1 MVRVFVLSAV
11 LLSLPT
17 FSLIAQDPNSPDAK
31 VRRHAAEEM
40 ARQGAEA
47 IPTLQKMLSDADL
60 DVRIEAV
67 KSIVVIDTERSLEPL
82 VQATRD
88 SDPEIQVRAT
98 DGLVNFYLPG
108 YVRSGLT
115 ASLRRAGKQ
124 IKGKFTDTND
134 QVIDPYLEVRPAIV
148 EALGKLARGGASME
162 SRANAAR
169 AIGVLRGKAAVPD
182 LIGAIKTTKD
192 SQVIFECLIA
202 FQKIRDRSVAPQLT
216 FLLRD
221 LDERVQTAAVETQGL
236 LYNMDAL
243 PQLREVLARTNKKP
257 VQRGALRSIAMLPDP
272 HNRSV
277 LLRYLEDKDEE
288 MREAAAEGLGRI
300 GDPQDLPVLEKRFAE
315 ETKNSPRVSAA
326 FALVMMGKLEMSE
339 FSPLRYLV
347 NTLNSGSRAMEA
359 RALLIE
365 AARKPEV
372 RRILHDS
379 MTHGTSDEKI
389 YLAQVMAASGDSE
402 QLPLLERLSRDPDVK
417 VAQEG
422 LRALRILKARVQ

>member
-1 MVRVFVLSAV
+1 MSAV
-11 LLSLPT
+11 LLSLLAT
-17 FSLIAQDPNSPDAK
+17 SLMAQDPNSSDPK
-31 VRRHAAEEM
+31 ERRRAAEEM
-40 ARQGAEA
+40 ARKGAEA
-47 IPTLQKMLSDADL
+47 IPTLQKMLSDPDL

-67 KSIVVIDTERSLEPL
+67 KSIVVIDTEKSLEPL
-82 VQATRD
+82 VRATRD

-108 YVRSGLT
+108 YVRSGLSAT
-115 ASLRRAGKQ
+115 LRRAGRQ

-134 QVIDPYLEVRPAIV
+134 QVIDLYLEAKPEIV

-169 AIGVLRGKAAVPD
+169 AVGVLRGKSAVSD
-182 LIGAIKTTKD
+182 LIAAIKSTKD
-192 SQVIFECLIA
+192 SQVMFECLIA
-202 FQKIRDRSVAPQLT
+202 FQKIRDRSAAPQLT

-221 LDERVQTAAVETQGL
+221 LDERVQVAAVETQGL

-243 PQLREVLARTNKKP
+243 PRLREVLARTDKKE
-257 VQRGALRSIAMLPDP
+257 VRRAALRSIAMLPDP
-272 HNRSV
+272 PNRPV
-277 LLRYLEDKDEE
+277 LQRYLQDKDDEL
-288 MREAAAEGLGRI
+288 REAAAEGLGRI
-300 GDPQDLPVLEKRFAE
+300 GDTQDLPVLEKRFAE

-326 FALVMMGKLEMSE
+326 FALVMMGRTEMSE

-347 NTLNSGSRAMEA
+347 NTLNSSSRAMEA

-372 RRILHDS
+372 RRTLHDS
-379 MTHGTSDEKI
+379 MIRGSSDEKI

-402 QLPLLERLSRDPDVK
+402 QLPLLEQLSRDPDVK

-422 LRALRILKARVQ
+422 LRALRVLKARVQ

>member
-1 MVRVFVLSAV
+1 
-11 LLSLPT
+11 
-17 FSLIAQDPNSPDAK
+17 
-31 VRRHAAEEM
+31 M
-40 ARQGAEA
+40 ARKGAES
-47 IPTLQKMLSDADL
+47 IPALEKMLSDPDL

-67 KSIVVIDTERSLEPL
+67 KSIVVIDTEKSLEPL
-82 VQATRD
+82 VRATRD

-108 YVRSGLT
+108 YVRSGLSAT
-115 ASLRRAGKQ
+115 LRRAGRQ

-134 QVIDPYLEVRPAIV
+134 QVIDPYLEAKPEIV
-148 EALGKLARGGASME
+148 DALGKLARGGASME

-169 AIGVLRGKAAVPD
+169 AIGVLRGKSAVPD
-182 LIGAIKTTKD
+182 LITAIKSTKD

-202 FQKIRDRSVAPQLT
+202 FQKIRDRSAAPQLT

-221 LDERVQTAAVETQGL
+221 LDERVQVAAVETQGL

-243 PQLREVLARTNKKP
+243 PRLREVLARTNNKQ
-257 VQRGALRSIAMLPDP
+257 VRRAALRSIAMLPDP
-272 HNRSV
+272 LNRSV
-277 LLRYLEDKDEE
+277 LQRYLQDKDEE
-288 MREAAAEGLGRI
+288 LREAAAEGLGRI
-300 GDPQDLPVLEKRFAE
+300 GDAQDLPVLETRFAE

-326 FALVMMGKLEMSE
+326 FALVMMGRTEMSE

-347 NTLNSGSRAMEA
+347 NTLNSSSRAMEA

-372 RRILHDS
+372 RRTLHDS
-379 MTHGTSDEKI
+379 MIRGTSDEKI
-389 YLAQVMAASGDSE
+389 YLAQVMAASGDNE
-402 QLPLLERLSRDPDVK
+402 QLPLLEQLSRDPDVK

-422 LRALRILKARVQ
+422 LRALRTLKARVQ

>member
-1 MVRVFVLSAV
+1 
-11 LLSLPT
+11 
-17 FSLIAQDPNSPDAK
+17 
-31 VRRHAAEEM
+31 M
-40 ARQGAEA
+40 ARKGAEA
-47 IPTLQKMLSDADL
+47 IPTLQKMLSDPDL

-67 KSIVVIDTERSLEPL
+67 KSIVVIDTEHSLEPL
-82 VQATRD
+82 VRATRD
-88 SDPEIQVRAT
+88 SDPEIQIRAT

-108 YVRSGLT
+108 YVRTGLS
-115 ASLRRAGKQ
+115 ASLRRAGRQ

-134 QVIDPYLEVRPAIV
+134 QVIDLYLEAKPEIV

-169 AIGVLRGKAAVPD
+169 AVGVLRGKSAVPD
-182 LIGAIKTTKD
+182 LIAAIKSTKD
-192 SQVIFECLIA
+192 SQVMFECLIA
-202 FQKIRDRSVAPQLT
+202 FQKIRDRSAAPQLT

-221 LDERVQTAAVETQGL
+221 LDEHVQVAAVETQGL

-243 PQLREVLARTNKKP
+243 PRLREVLARTDKKE
-257 VQRGALRSIAMLPDP
+257 VRRAALRSIAMLPDP
-272 HNRSV
+272 LNRSV
-277 LLRYLEDKDEE
+277 LQRYLEDKDEE
-288 MREAAAEGLGRI
+288 LREAAAEGLGRI
-300 GDPQDLPVLEKRFAE
+300 GDARDLPVLEKRFAE

-326 FALVMMGKLEMSE
+326 FALVMMGKTEMSE

-347 NTLNSGSRAMEA
+347 NTLNSSSRAMEA

-372 RRILHDS
+372 RRTLHDA
-379 MTHGTSDEKI
+379 MIRGTSDEKI

-402 QLPLLERLSRDPDVK
+402 QLPLLEQLSRDPDVK

-422 LRALRILKARVQ
+422 LRALRVLKARVQ

>member
-1 MVRVFVLSAV
+1 
-11 LLSLPT
+11 
-17 FSLIAQDPNSPDAK
+17 
-31 VRRHAAEEM
+31 M
-40 ARQGAEA
+40 ARKGAEA
-47 IPTLQKMLSDADL
+47 IPTLQKMLSDPDL

-67 KSIVVIDTERSLEPL
+67 KSIVVIDTEKSLEPL
-82 VQATRD
+82 VRATRD

-108 YVRSGLT
+108 YVRSGLSAT
-115 ASLRRAGKQ
+115 LRRAGRQ

-134 QVIDPYLEVRPAIV
+134 QVIDLYLEAKPEIV

-169 AIGVLRGKAAVPD
+169 AVGVLRGKSAVSD
-182 LIGAIKTTKD
+182 LIAAIKSTKD
-192 SQVIFECLIA
+192 SQVMFECLIA
-202 FQKIRDRSVAPQLT
+202 FQKIRDRSAAPQLT

-221 LDERVQTAAVETQGL
+221 LDERVQVAAVETQGL

-243 PQLREVLARTNKKP
+243 PRLREVLARTDKKE
-257 VQRGALRSIAMLPDP
+257 VRRAALRSIAMLPDP
-272 HNRSV
+272 PNRPV
-277 LLRYLEDKDEE
+277 LQRYLQDKDDEL
-288 MREAAAEGLGRI
+288 REAAAEGLGRI
-300 GDPQDLPVLEKRFAE
+300 GDTQDLPVLEKRFAE

-326 FALVMMGKLEMSE
+326 FALVMMGRTEMSE

-347 NTLNSGSRAMEA
+347 NTLNSSSRAMEA

-372 RRILHDS
+372 RRTLHDS
-379 MTHGTSDEKI
+379 MIRGSSDEKI

-402 QLPLLERLSRDPDVK
+402 QLPLLEQLSRDPDVK

-422 LRALRILKARVQ
+422 LRALRVLKARVQ

>member
-1 MVRVFVLSAV
+1 M
-11 LLSLPT
+11 
-17 FSLIAQDPNSPDAK
+17 
-31 VRRHAAEEM
+31 
-40 ARQGAEA
+40 
-47 IPTLQKMLSDADL
+47 
-60 DVRIEAV
+60 
-67 KSIVVIDTERSLEPL
+67 
-82 VQATRD
+82 
-88 SDPEIQVRAT
+88 
-98 DGLVNFYLPG
+98 
-108 YVRSGLT
+108 
-115 ASLRRAGKQ
+115 
-124 IKGKFTDTND
+124 
-134 QVIDPYLEVRPAIV
+134 
-148 EALGKLARGGASME
+148 GKLARGGASME

-169 AIGVLRGKAAVPD
+169 AIGVLRGQAAVPD
-182 LIGAIKTTKD
+182 LIQAIKTTKD

-202 FQKIRDRSVAPQLT
+202 FQKIRDRSAAPQLT

-221 LDERVQTAAVETQGL
+221 LDERVQAAAVETQGL

-257 VQRGALRSIAMLPDP
+257 VRRAALRSIAMLPDP
-272 HNRSV
+272 HSRSV
-277 LLRYLEDKDEE
+277 LQKYLEDEDEE
-288 MREAAAEGLGRI
+288 LREAAAEGLGRI
-300 GDPQDLPVLEKRFAE
+300 GDAQDLPVLEKRFAE

-326 FALVMMGKLEMSE
+326 FALVMMGKTEMSE

-347 NTLNSGSRAMEA
+347 NTLNSSSRAMEA

-372 RRILHDS
+372 RRPLHDS
-379 MTHGTSDEKI
+379 MIRGTSDEKI